1 MSDEADAAKAQE
13 ERALQAIRNI
23 QAGSNVT
30 YEAYMLANE
39 FTDSHT
45 ARFMA
50 WLRRV
55 FRRPSAK

>member
-1 MSDEADAAKAQE
+1 MSGEQE

-23 QAGSNVT
+23 QSGSNVT
-30 YEAYMLANE
+30 YEAYTLANE

-55 FRRPSAK
+55 FTRPSAK

>member
-1 MSDEADAAKAQE
+1 MTSNEQE

-23 QAGSNVT
+23 QAGANPT
-30 YEAYMLANE
+30 YEAYTLANE

-45 ARFMA
+45 ARFRA

-55 FRRPSAK
+55 FRRPTK